1 MRAHIIQTDG
11 AVYVCKAS
19 EERDKESIIPMYE
32 YTSQCG
38 EHKAYYL
45 DSSGL
50 VQMGSDESLMRG
62 AESTPYI
69 PPREGRGVDRKVQLS
84 ILNREGSRKLNGC
97 GWSIQK
103 MPQRLWLVYSV
114 FQSIEVSRVSDPFG
128 AR

>member
-1 MRAHIIQTDG
+1 MRVNIIQTDG
-11 AVYVCKAS
+11 AVYVCIAS
-19 EERDKESIIPMYE
+19 EERDKESTIPMCE

-38 EHKAYYL
+38 EHKAYL

-50 VQMGSDESLMRG
+50 VRMGSDVSLMRG

-69 PPREGRGVDRKVQLS
+69 PSREDRGVDRKVQIS